1 MKQNVLMFVWFVASQ
16 EVSASST
23 SSDSGSDVNDSKPA
37 SAERKFK
44 KVAVT
49 WP

>member
-1 MKQNVLMFVWFVASQ
+1 MQNVLMFVWFVALQ

-23 SSDSGSDVNDSKPA
+23 SSDSGSDVNDNKPGNA
-37 SAERKFK
+37 KRKFK